1 MHEALDSLD
10 AVALRD
16 GVVGSRE
23 EFALAAYLCGR
34 AFETKTNI
42 ARSPRLEYMLWLC
55 GRRDIK
61 SAMESCGPKEEENE
75 FIVAVFSAASE
86 ERIIGALHGKK
97 RPLGIPEKAQPL
109 DLERIS
115 LSRVRN

>member
-75 FIVAVFSAASE
+75 FIVAVLLRGQRGKDYRGPSWEEAPLRHPGESPAA
-86 ERIIGALHGKK
+86 G
-97 RPLGIPEKAQPL
+97 P
-109 DLERIS
+109 
-115 LSRVRN
+115 